1 MKHSRFLWKLVFLFL
16 GSAFFF
22 PACQK
27 KVEQSIDFDIPGEEP
42 LAYLPGVEWAVVTD
56 SVAALR
62 EDAGFEHKVSQHA
75 RRGDIF
81 VVTGKQLLNVKAA
94 DGTVRTVVWYG
105 FDQGWLIEDS
115 LSIYENR
122 MNAQNAA
129 EQLLKR

>member
-1 MKHSRFLWKLVFLFL
+1 M
-16 GSAFFF
+16 
-22 PACQK
+22 
-27 KVEQSIDFDIPGEEP
+27 
-42 LAYLPGVEWAVVTD
+42 
-56 SVAALR
+56 
-62 EDAGFEHKVSQHA
+62 
-75 RRGDIF
+75 
-81 VVTGKQLLNVKAA
+81 VTGKQLLNVKAA